1 MKIVFIGAGNLA
13 TRLSLEM
20 QRVGFTIAQIYS
32 RTQANARSLGERIGC
47 RWTDRIEAVT
57 EDADVYIFSVKD
69 AVLPDLISKM
79 KANNGVWIHTAGS
92 MPLDVFEGKTSRYG
106 VMYPLQTFSK
116 SRSVTFSVIPFFLE
130 ANTAEVGSFLQ
141 NIASALSEQIR
152 FLSSDKRKKLHLAA
166 VFACNF
172 TNHIYA
178 ISAKLL
184 EEEGIDPKVLLPLID
199 ETASKIHTLPPAQA
213 QTGPAVRYDENVI
226 RKHLTMLE
234 DPDLKAIY
242 QLLSKSI
249 HKEALHE

>member
-32 RTQANARSLGERIGC
+32 RTEANARSLGGKLGC
-47 RWTDRIEAVT
+47 CWTDRIEQVI

-69 AVLPDLISKM
+69 AVLPELISKM

-92 MPLDVFEGKTSRYG
+92 MPLGVFEGKAARYG
-106 VMYPLQTFSK
+106 VLYPLQTFSK
-116 SRSVTFSVIPFFLE
+116 ARPVSFSDIPFFLE
-130 ANTAEVGSFLQ
+130 ANTGEVGCLIQ
-141 NIASALSEQIR
+141 NIASALSEQIQ
-152 FLSSDKRKKLHLAA
+152 FLSSDKRKKLHLSA

-178 ISAKLL
+178 LSAKLL
-184 EEEGIDPKVLLPLID
+184 EKEGIDPKVLLPLID
-199 ETASKIHTLPPAQA
+199 ETALKIHTLTPAQA

-226 RKHLTMLE
+226 RTHLAMLE
-234 DPDLKAIY
+234 DSNLKAIY
-242 QLLSKSI
+242 QLLSESI
-249 HKEALHE
+249 HKEAVHE